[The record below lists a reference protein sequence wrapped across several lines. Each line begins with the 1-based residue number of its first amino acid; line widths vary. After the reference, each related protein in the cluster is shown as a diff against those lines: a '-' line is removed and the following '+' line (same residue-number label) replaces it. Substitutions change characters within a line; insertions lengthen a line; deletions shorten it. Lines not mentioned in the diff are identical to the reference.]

1 MQTFRV
7 VLMCGLAAA
16 ALSFTGCAG
25 NKPAPPPAETVTAPT
40 DEDAKRKAEEWARQQ
55 AEARAAA
62 EREAAAREARLRADA
77 DAAAKAARSLSA
89 VYFDYDDAQI
99 RQDQVDALSEH
110 AAKLKAVADVK
121 LTLEGHCDERG
132 TIEYNLALGQ
142 KRANSVKFF
151 LVRAGV
157 EPERLNLV
165 SYGEQRPAD
174 PGHNE
179 AAWSRNRRVEF
190 AAQQ

>member
-16 ALSFTGCAG
+16 AFSVSGCAG
-25 NKPAPPPAETVTAPT
+25 SKPAPPPVEPVAAPT
-40 DEDAKRKAEEWARQQ
+40 DEDAKRKADEWARQQ

-62 EREAAAREARLRADA
+62 EREAADREARLKAEQE
-77 DAAAKAARSLSA
+77 AAVRAARMLGA
-89 VYFDYDDAQI
+89 VYFDYDDFQI
-99 RQDQVDALSEH
+99 RQDQVGMLSEH
-110 AAKLKAVADVK
+110 ADRLKAVQDVK

-142 KRANSVKFF
+142 RRANSVKAF

-157 EPERLNLV
+157 QGERLNLV
-165 SYGEQRPAD
+165 SYGEQKPAD
-174 PGHNE
+174 PGHGE
-179 AAWSRNRRVEF
+179 AAWARNRRVEF
-190 AAQQ
+190 VPTE

>member
-7 VLMCGLAAA
+7 VLMCSLAAA
-16 ALSFTGCAG
+16 AFSIVGCAG
-25 NKPAPPPAETVTAPT
+25 SKPALPPVQAVTAPT

-62 EREAAAREARLRADA
+62 EREAAEREARLRADA
-77 DAAAKAARSLSA
+77 DAAAKAARALSA

-99 RQDQVDALSEH
+99 RQDQVDGLSDR
-110 AAKLKAVADVK
+110 AAKLKTVADVK

-151 LVRAGV
+151 LVRSGIAA
-157 EPERLNLV
+157 ERLNLV

-179 AAWSRNRRVEF
+179 AAWARNRRVEF
-190 AAQQ
+190 APQQ